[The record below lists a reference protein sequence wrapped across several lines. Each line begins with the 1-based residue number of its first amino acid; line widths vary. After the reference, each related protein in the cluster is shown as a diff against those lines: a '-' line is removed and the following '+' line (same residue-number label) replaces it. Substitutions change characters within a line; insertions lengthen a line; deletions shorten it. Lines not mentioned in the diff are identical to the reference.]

1 MPVLCDELINSPKNL
16 SEEEILRAKAK
27 LKFSLVKSLESCR
40 INAGSSA
47 DDLLNYN
54 RIIKVDEQLEKIN
67 KVSKDSIQKVVT
79 QMLSTNPT
87 IASIGPIKNL
97 EKLENLRS
105 RFF

>member
-1 MPVLCDELINSPKNL
+1 MK
-16 SEEEILRAKAK
+16 AKAK

-40 INAGSSA
+40 SNASSCA

-54 RIIKVDEQLEKIN
+54 RIIKVEEQLEKIN

-79 QMLSTNPT
+79 QMLSSDPT

-105 RFF
+105 RFI